1 MQVKKA
7 RSNELRAE
15 KRNFSKSS
23 QPLKPV
29 NKKVG
34 RIIFG
39 SLLLLVGVYSTV
51 AKGPDLVDYV
61 NRPVSKI
68 RVENQW
74 QQITE
79 AQVSGILSKFMG
91 IGFFNLDTQGVKAEL
106 ETLSWVRFA
115 SVKRIWPDTIALDI
129 REEKAIARWGEGAY
143 LNQSGE
149 VFRPTTEAKNLT
161 LPMLSGPEDTQTQV
175 MQQYLSLSQLLLPED
190 LRLSSLTLSP
200 RGSWELTLNESIHV
214 SAGRFDAFA
223 NLSRLVDILNRHGS
237 INLNEI
243 ASIDLRYKNGF
254 AVKKVKYE
262 MAEVAAR

>member
-1 MQVKKA
+1 MAAKTA
-7 RSNELRAE
+7 RSNNMRAE
-15 KRNFSKSS
+15 KRNFNKSS

-29 NKKVG
+29 NKRVS
-34 RIIFG
+34 RIIFV
-39 SLLLLVGVYSTV
+39 SLFTLIGVYSLV
-51 AKGPDLVDYV
+51 AKGPDLAAYV

-68 RVENQW
+68 RVDNQW

-79 AQVSGILSKFMG
+79 AEVSNVLSNFMG
-91 IGFFNLDTQGVKAEL
+91 TGFFNLDTQGIKAEL

-149 VFRPTTEAKNLT
+149 VFRPLTEARNIS
-161 LPMLSGPEDTQTQV
+161 LPLLSGPADTQSQV

-190 LRLSSLTLSP
+190 LRLTELALSS
-200 RGSWELTLNESIHV
+200 RGSWELTLNESIRV
-214 SAGRFDAFA
+214 SAGRVDAFA
-223 NLSRLVDILNRHGS
+223 NMSRLVDVLNRHGS

-243 ASIDLRYKNGF
+243 AAIDLRYKNGF
-254 AVKKVKYE
+254 AVKNVQYDLT
-262 MAEVAAR
+262 EVAAR